1 MRLATLART
10 ALAATCL
17 AVAGFSIHEL
27 SASVPASAPAMSPDE
42 AAVRAALDHYL
53 QGHATGQQQHFRAAF
68 RPEAHMYGL
77 RQGKLLDMPIEQY
90 IAGASG
96 KPADDE
102 AQRRRRIERVDI
114 SGTVAVGKLVLDYPK
129 VTFTD
134 YMTLLKVDGEWRI
147 IAKAFHAEPKPAA
160 TSSR

>member
-1 MRLATLART
+1 MRLATLARA

-27 SASVPASAPAMSPDE
+27 SASVPAPAAAMSPDE
-42 AAVRAALDHYL
+42 AAVRAALEHYL
-53 QGHATGQQQHFRAAF
+53 QGHATGGKDHFRAAF

-77 RQGKLLDMPIEQY
+77 REGKLAVVPIEQY
-90 IAGASG
+90 IERGSG
-96 KPADDE
+96 QPAPDE

-114 SGTVAVGKLVLDYPK
+114 AGTAATGKIVLDYPK

-147 IAKAFHAEPKPAA
+147 VSKVYHAEPKPAA